1 MLPTSASL
9 SKPNCETE
17 KRYGNDRFW
26 KQCDLTSRA
35 YAILKNGLIVRHP
48 EDKYSER
55 IIEISCDAN
64 EAQNL
69 LVLAAAVCPD
79 AILPIEKA
87 LASLGAFM

>member
-1 MLPTSASL
+1 MNVIIAMSL
-9 SKPNCETE
+9 EP
-17 KRYGNDRFW
+17 YDRFW

-69 LVLAAAVCPD
+69 LVLAADVCPD